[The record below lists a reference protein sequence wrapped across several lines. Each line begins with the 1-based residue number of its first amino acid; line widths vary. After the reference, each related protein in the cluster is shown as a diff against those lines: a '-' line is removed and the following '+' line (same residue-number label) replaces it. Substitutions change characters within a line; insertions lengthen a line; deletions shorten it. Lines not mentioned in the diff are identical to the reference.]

1 MDNSADIVS
10 GEIDHQGTITGSLRA
25 VGNNVELSGN
35 IGRSVLVL
43 GRDFKLH
50 PGAVIG
56 RSLTANGDNLLIEG
70 TVQGNVQLNGDR
82 VVITGQIDGEVT
94 IEAVEISIEPSATI
108 NGDITYISES
118 EEKLT
123 LAPGADVRGEIF
135 YRTPTATE
143 AQRNYTL
150 RVLQIANILA
160 AFILGI
166 IVVRIF
172 RPYAEE
178 SFRQLCSRF
187 IASLAS
193 GLLGVIG
200 LAFCLLLLALSILL
214 LISGL
219 VLMQGDISGMG
230 MMFLVFSILMIPIS
244 SFTSVTGGLIYY
256 SGTIIVAYVIVYLLI
271 TIFKKD
277 NRRLTASS
285 LLLGLVLL
293 GVLFSIEWIGGIVSV
308 TTMIIGAGAIIM
320 GIRYCRV
327 KQPLTKMIEAE
338 EEPLPDENKP
348 TAQNPEA

>member
-1 MDNSADIVS
+1 MKNSKNKKYSLCPLLLLFIVLGLAWPTGAVTFRSGDDITISNLHIIDDDFLAFGNQLIIDGIIEGDLVAGQISKTIIRGQIDNSADIVS
-10 GEIDHQGTITGSLRA
+10 WQIDHQGTITGSLRA

-230 MMFLVFSILMIPIS
+230 MMFLVFSLYH
-244 SFTSVTGGLIYY
+244 SV
-256 SGTIIVAYVIVYLLI
+256 SMFRPV
-271 TIFKKD
+271 
-277 NRRLTASS
+277 N
-285 LLLGLVLL
+285 
-293 GVLFSIEWIGGIVSV
+293 VSAV
-308 TTMIIGAGAIIM
+308 
-320 GIRYCRV
+320 RPSR
-327 KQPLTKMIEAE
+327 K
-338 EEPLPDENKP
+338 
-348 TAQNPEA
+348 